1 MTLTEMEPLK
11 IHLDAL
17 EMAGKVV
24 DAQITADS
32 NFPSLINLM
41 RYNVQ
46 GGPTVSGL
54 DDHDYPNLN
63 GMLMCFPNINQ
74 MKLHSKISL
83 PSEVMEHFHHMQC
96 HCMMGLFTEISKAWL
111 TIDSDIYVWSYEN
124 ESDVAYFDGLNET
137 IISVGLVKPKT
148 GVFQSYVKY
157 LLILTT
163 TVEITILGVTLT
175 ETCDGATPEMQLV
188 PEPIFTV
195 TTDGIGITTIANTS
209 SGRIFLGGRN
219 GSLYEIYYQ
228 AESSWFGKRCKKINH
243 SEGPLSFLVPSFVTI
258 ALSEEEAIIQ
268 ISVDDSRNIL
278 YTLGDKGT
286 ITVWDIDNEGASK
299 VASLSQACL
308 VQNAV
313 HVVKTLDSNNFR
325 PLVSISAI
333 TESESVHL
341 NLVVVAATG
350 TRFYF
355 SCTSVANPTARPQG
369 LQLIHVRLP
378 PGYAA
383 NATVMRPRK
392 VQMAHY
398 RKGTLILVCGGD
410 TETALCLSNDAYPFT
425 NYLAETQSP
434 LSLDSPVWAMAEI
447 LVEPALRI
455 EKQSNSQGEPPLLVR
470 QHMEAPRKFIF
481 LTSQGAIIYVQV
493 RPMDILKQLLLEQRG
508 PDTEAVRAYFQ
519 LQSLEQACA
528 TCLILATLESSQNA
542 ELAEWATRAFFLYG
556 SQRTS
561 SVGPGIDVHNSFAN
575 VNTGDMRTSTPR
587 VPNYDMRFQVFRPY
601 APVGLNT
608 DIPLQQFS
616 AKHNGLYLYVG
627 RILRPLWNMRCIKQ
641 ETVNNKIQISSTV
654 SARQI
659 TWILGLLQALRSFLN
674 KNTHITKQH
683 NTTRNI
689 TDGFETTVS
698 SHFQEP
704 IVEERNSLAAL
715 KIFITHACEV
725 LELWKILCEN
735 HLNIIVNCLS
745 KDQINQFSTA
755 TFRDLILIGHE
766 ISSLLII
773 HLIDSYLGDNAS
785 VDVVSQRLR
794 EVCPN
799 LYRSEDAVCSKAN
812 EIILK
817 AKSCTNPEE
826 KECYLQS
833 ALKLCKEVAPR
844 LNLSAVCQQF
854 ITCQFYSGVL
864 ELCLCCAERVD
875 PNNAALHY
883 YKNNEPIEDQEG
895 RFAYMKRTEIYKEV
909 INLLDHLYNQSMSN
923 PLTPTI
929 PSKPGPPPQN
939 ASAMPVAPAKEILH
953 DIINDALHSPCET
966 LHASLYAWMIER
978 RLHGELVALAAPSL
992 ESYLTRVN
1000 APDLLWQFYERNK
1013 NHAAAA
1019 KILDSLATKESN
1031 IPLSQ
1036 RVEYL
1041 ARAVVCMRSD
1051 QAGYAPY
1058 LGIFL
1063 RELEDKVE
1071 IARIQQQILDTICNQ
1086 HLGDRLNEEAFRAL
1100 NSSLLDI
1107 TKLYEQ
1113 YADPL
1118 QLWECKLAI
1127 IHCSGHQDAML
1138 IQEIWTNIIS
1148 NELKDAATPEDKM
1161 AILMSK
1167 IISLGQEYSGSPHC
1181 FPVDFL
1187 IKQVEIKACK
1197 LNVSNDRII
1206 SGFLQLGVSM
1216 EDLLDIYKMIGKD
1229 TRTWLNEGNEFHLI
1243 QSTANLVNYFITHSN
1258 VTNNFI
1264 RRKIITKC
1272 QDVISKCLTTLY
1284 NKPHGQQLITELRSV
1299 QSVLNRM

>member
-24 DAQITADS
+24 DIHITADS

-54 DDHDYPNLN
+54 DDHDYPNIN
-63 GMLMCFPNINQ
+63 GMSMCFSNINQ
-74 MKLHSKISL
+74 MKVHSKISL
-83 PSEVMEHFHHMQC
+83 PSEIMEHFHRVQC
-96 HCMMGLFTEISKAWL
+96 HSMMGLFTEISKAWL

-137 IISVGLVKPKT
+137 IISVGLVKPKPS
-148 GVFQSYVKY
+148 VFQSYVKY

-163 TVEITILGVTLT
+163 TVEITILGVTLI
-175 ETCDGATPEMQLV
+175 ENEGSFPEMQLV

-195 TTDGIGITTIANTS
+195 ATDGIGITTIANTNT
-209 SGRIFLGGRN
+209 GRIFLGGRN

-268 ISVDDSRNIL
+268 ISIDDSRNIL

-286 ITVWDIDNEGASK
+286 ITVWDIDNDGASK
-299 VASLSQACL
+299 VASLSQASL

-341 NLVVVAATG
+341 NLVVIAATG
-350 TRFYF
+350 TRFYC
-355 SCTSVANPTARPQG
+355 SCTSISNPTARPQG

-410 TETALCLSNDAYPFT
+410 TETVLCLSNDAYPFT

-434 LSLDSPVWAMAEI
+434 LSLDSPFWTMAEI
-447 LVEPALRI
+447 LVEPAIRI
-455 EKQSNSQGEPPLLVR
+455 EKQSITQEEPPLVVR

-519 LQSLEQACA
+519 SQSLEQACA

-556 SQRTS
+556 SQRTTS
-561 SVGPGIDVHNSFAN
+561 IGPPMDIHDIC
-575 VNTGDMRTSTPR
+575 TSTPR
-587 VPNYDMRFQVFRPY
+587 VPNYDLRLQGFRPH

-608 DIPLQQFS
+608 DISLQQFS

-627 RILRPLWNMRCIKQ
+627 RILRPIWNMRCIKQ
-641 ETVNNKIQISSTV
+641 EIINNKTQISSTISTRQV
-654 SARQI
+654 S
-659 TWILGLLQALRSFLN
+659 WILSLLQALRSFLN

-683 NTTRNI
+683 STSRT
-689 TDGFETTVS
+689 TDGFETTIR
-698 SHFQEP
+698 SHCQEP

-735 HLNIIVNCLS
+735 HLNNIVNCLS

-773 HLIDSYLGDNAS
+773 HLIDSYLADNAS
-785 VDVVSQRLR
+785 VDAVSQRLR

-799 LYRSEDAVCSKAN
+799 LYRNEDAVCSKAN

-817 AKSCTNPEE
+817 AKSCTNPKE
-826 KECYLQS
+826 KECYLRS

-854 ITCQFYSGVL
+854 IACQFYVGVL
-864 ELCLCCAERVD
+864 ELCISCAERVD
-875 PNNAALHY
+875 PNNTALHY
-883 YKNNEPIEDQEG
+883 YKNNEPKEDQEG
-895 RFAYMKRTEIYKEV
+895 YMKRLEIYKEF
-909 INLLDHLYNQSMSN
+909 ITLLDHLYNQSISN
-923 PLTPTI
+923 PLSPTI
-929 PSKPGPPPQN
+929 SSKAGSPAQN
-939 ASAMPVAPAKEILH
+939 NSTVPVTPAKEILQN
-953 DIINDALHSPCET
+953 IITDALHSTCEI
-966 LHASLYAWMIER
+966 LHASVYAWMMER
-978 RLHGELVALAAPSL
+978 RLHGELIALAAPSL
-992 ESYLTRVN
+992 ETYLTRVN
-1000 APDLLWQFYERNK
+1000 APDLLWQFYEKNK

-1019 KILDSLATKESN
+1019 KILDALATKESN

-1058 LGIFL
+1058 LDIFL

-1071 IARIQQQILDTICNQ
+1071 VARIQQQILDTICNQ
-1086 HLGDRLNEEAFRAL
+1086 HLSDRLNEEVFRAL

-1107 TKLYEQ
+1107 TKLYEK

-1118 QLWECKLAI
+1118 QLSECKLAI

-1138 IQEIWTNIIS
+1138 IQEIWTNIIN
-1148 NELKDAATPEDKM
+1148 NELKDASTAEDKM
-1161 AILMSK
+1161 TILMSK

-1187 IKQVEIKACK
+1187 IKQLEIKACK
-1197 LNVSNDRII
+1197 LNVSNTGII

-1243 QSTANLVNYFITHSN
+1243 ESTANLINYFISHSN
-1258 VTNNFI
+1258 ITNTFI
-1264 RRKIITKC
+1264 KRKIITKC
-1272 QDVISKCLTTLY
+1272 QDVISKCLLTLQT
-1284 NKPHGQQLITELRSV
+1284 KPHGQELITRLRSI
-1299 QSVLNRM
+1299 QNVLNRM